1 MRPHM
6 HFATLL
12 LALAACESPV
22 QQQSEPDPTMSNY
35 APLAAEAAKPVECT
49 AIVSS
54 RISQAISAESD
65 GAVMA
70 LSVGVDQPVKAGDP
84 IAQLDIAELRAALD
98 KAGAQ
103 RDRARGQAGH
113 AYAMASQAQRKAHLE
128 SRLVRTG
135 ASSPEAQHSAQS
147 ELDAASADGAA
158 AGGDIRAAESTITE
172 TKRLIAAASL
182 KSPID
187 GIVSVVKI
195 RKGEVAH
202 KGMTIAKVF
211 DPTDLIVKFVL
222 PKTKRSLIK
231 EGQRVIMSYGTDK
244 KVPVTVKEVVDDH
257 DVAIDFLQVVAELD
271 KTGRPDDIHVGVF
284 GQVRL
289 EDKGVTR

>member
-1 MRPHM
+1 MGIY
-6 HFATLL
+6 
-12 LALAACESPV
+12 AAPV
-22 QQQSEPDPTMSNY
+22 
-35 APLAAEAAKPVECT
+35 AEAPKPVLCT

-65 GAVMA
+65 GAVMKLA
-70 LSVGVDQPVKAGDP
+70 VGVDQYVHAGDP
-84 IAQLDIAELRAALD
+84 IAQLDVSELRAALD
-98 KAGAQ
+98 KANAN

-135 ASSPEAQHSAQS
+135 ASSPEALHSAQS
-147 ELDAASADGAA
+147 ELNAAGADGAA
-158 AGGDIRAAESTITE
+158 AAGDIHAAEASITE
-172 TKRLIAAASL
+172 TKRLIDAANI

-187 GIVSVVKI
+187 GIVSVVKV

-202 KGMTIAKVF
+202 KGATIAKVF

-222 PKTKRSLIK
+222 PKTKRNLVK
-231 EGQRVIMSYGTDK
+231 PGQRVELSYGSDK
-244 KVPVTVKEVVDDH
+244 KLAVTVSELIDDH

-271 KTGRPDDIHVGVF
+271 KTATHPDDIHVGVF

>member
-1 MRPHM
+1 
-6 HFATLL
+6 
-12 LALAACESPV
+12 
-22 QQQSEPDPTMSNY
+22 MSN
-35 APLAAEAAKPVECT
+35 AAAATAEAPKPVLCT

-70 LSVGVDQPVKAGDP
+70 LSVGVDQYVHAGDP
-84 IAQLDIAELRAALD
+84 IAQLDVAELRAQLD

-113 AYAMASQAQRKAHLE
+113 AYALASQAQRKAHLE

-135 ASSPEAQHSAQS
+135 ASSPEALHSAQS
-147 ELDAASADGAA
+147 ELSAAGADGAA

-172 TKRLIAAASL
+172 TKRLIEAANI

-202 KGMTIAKVF
+202 KGATIAKVF

-222 PKTKRSLIK
+222 PKTKRSLVK
-231 EGQRVIMSYGTDK
+231 EGQRVVMSYGTDK
-244 KVPVTVKEVVDDH
+244 KVPVTVKEVLDDH

-271 KTGRPDDIHVGVF
+271 KTARPDDIHVGVF